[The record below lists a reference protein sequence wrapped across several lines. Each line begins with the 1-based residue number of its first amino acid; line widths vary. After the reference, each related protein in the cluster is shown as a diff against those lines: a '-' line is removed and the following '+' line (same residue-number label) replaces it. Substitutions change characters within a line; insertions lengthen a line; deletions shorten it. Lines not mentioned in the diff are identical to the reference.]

1 MMNNLLRKCAGL
13 FLILFMPV
21 GFVSCV
27 QYEQVSSFFPDGSGK
42 ISMSIGIKKSMIE
55 QLEEMA
61 KAMGSEEEM
70 DPLADFTDPK
80 KLAENSEGI
89 LAWTKPEVVD
99 DGKWIR
105 VSYTGYFVDINKV
118 KIYQEQEEGGETTK
132 SLAFAC
138 TYEKGDGTSTLQ
150 LIDDAREKLG
160 EDLEQP
166 EEDDAMREMQ
176 IQMMKTMMEGMKIR
190 MAITVPGEI
199 LESSGFMS
207 TEGRTCSIEMDDE
220 MMIAMM
226 EEPEGDEAKKM
237 KAVTE
242 SKETKITFKNEAPAG
257 EEVDAF
263 KKEMAEAKVA
273 WEKLM
278 KEGTSEEEEEE

>member
-1 MMNNLLRKCAGL
+1 
-13 FLILFMPV
+13 MPV
-21 GFVSCV
+21 GFVSCL
-27 QYEQVSSFFPDGSGK
+27 QYEQSSSFFPDGSGK
-42 ISMSIGIKKSMIE
+42 ISMSIAIKKSMIE

-70 DPLADFTDPK
+70 DPLSNYTDPK

-99 DGKWIR
+99 DGEWIR

-118 KIYQEQEEGGETTK
+118 KIYQEKEEGGETTK
-132 SLAFAC
+132 SLGFAC
-138 TYEKGDGTSTLQ
+138 KYEKGDGTSTLQ
-150 LIDDAREKLG
+150 LIDDARKTLG
-160 EDLEQP
+160 EDLNQP
-166 EEDDAMREMQ
+166 EEDESRREMQ
-176 IQMMKTMMEGMKIR
+176 IQMMKTMIAGLKIR

-226 EEPEGDEAKKM
+226 EDPEGEEAKKM

-242 SKETKITFKNEAPAG
+242 AKESKITFKNKAPAG

-263 KKEMAEAKVA
+263 KKEMADAKAA
-273 WEKLM
+273 WDKLI
-278 KEGTSEEEEEE
+278 KESSQEEEKEDEEE